1 MSSLSKE
8 LLRGCNSFNERM
20 RIARMRKSEDALGKL
35 NGPILKFADTKD
47 TILNSHFFER
57 KIHDKVHFS

>member
-8 LLRGCNSFNERM
+8 LLRSCNSFNERM

-35 NGPILKFADTKD
+35 NGPILKFVDTQRYD
-47 TILNSHFFER
+47 S
-57 KIHDKVHFS
+57 

>member
-20 RIARMRKSEDALGKL
+20 QIARMRKSEDALGKI
-35 NGPILKFADTKD
+35 NGPILKFADTQRYD
-47 TILNSHFFER
+47 S
-57 KIHDKVHFS
+57 

>member
-20 RIARMRKSEDALGKL
+20 QIARMRKSEDALGKL
-35 NGPILKFADTKD
+35 NDPILKFADTQRYD
-47 TILNSHFFER
+47 S
-57 KIHDKVHFS
+57 

>member
-20 RIARMRKSEDALGKL
+20 RIARMRKSEDALGKI
-35 NGPILKFADTKD
+35 NGPILKFADTQRYD
-47 TILNSHFFER
+47 S
-57 KIHDKVHFS
+57 

>member
-35 NGPILKFADTKD
+35 NGPIL
-47 TILNSHFFER
+47 NSHFFER